1 MANLLDLDV
10 RCAIYPNG
18 NFTAL
23 TVYYFTVW
31 QATFIGPI
39 IEYDILRYFQ
49 HKCAYICNH

>member
-49 HKCAYICNH
+49 H